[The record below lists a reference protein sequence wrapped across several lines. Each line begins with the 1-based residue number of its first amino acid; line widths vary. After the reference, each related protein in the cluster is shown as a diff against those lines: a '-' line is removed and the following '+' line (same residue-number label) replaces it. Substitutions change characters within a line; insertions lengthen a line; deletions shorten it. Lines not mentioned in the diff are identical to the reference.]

1 MKTHQ
6 YTNNLTLKCKL
17 SNKMEVVIHAVTMF
31 FAIVMKVSAKLPHIP
46 SCICNTNGVKHNN
59 NSVFSFTL
67 IFLKNRNNIFVYAL
81 AGGRPLKDFEI

>member
-1 MKTHQ
+1 M
-6 YTNNLTLKCKL
+6 LKCKL
-17 SNKMEVVIHAVTMF
+17 SNKMDVVIRAVTMF
-31 FAIVMKVSAKLPHIP
+31 FAIVTKLSAKLPHIP
-46 SCICNTNGVKHNN
+46 SCICNTNGVKH

>member
-17 SNKMEVVIHAVTMF
+17 SNKMEVVICAVAMF
-31 FAIVMKVSAKLPHIP
+31 FAIFTKVSAKLPHIT
-46 SCICNTNGVKHNN
+46 SCICNTNGVKHD
-59 NSVFSFTL
+59 SVFGFTL

>member
-17 SNKMEVVIHAVTMF
+17 SNKMEVVIRAVIMF
-31 FAIVMKVSAKLPHIP
+31 FAIVTKVSTKLPHIP
-46 SCICNTNGVKHNN
+46 SRICNTNGVKHD
-59 NSVFSFTL
+59 SVFGFTL